1 MPRYR
6 ITRMQN
12 ERSALTYDF
21 DAADDAEALRL
32 LHDEACLDAR
42 LESSGDAGII
52 DPDALDETRGLDKF
66 EDGAL
71 LMLVDE
77 VRLKS
82 QMPYSTP
89 SRDFAAKV
97 AALGEEGATHDA
109 IETLDGLIA
118 EARALCGLQ
127 PRPNSVPLAA

>member
-32 LHDEACLDAR
+32 LHDEACLDTR
-42 LESSGDAGII
+42 LESSGDADIL

-77 VRLKS
+77 LSLKN
-82 QMPYSTP
+82 QMPYSAP
-89 SRDFAAKV
+89 SREFTAEV
-97 AALGEEGATHDA
+97 AALGTEGAYDDA
-109 IETLDGLIA
+109 VETLGALIA
-118 EARALCGLQ
+118 KARQLCGLA
-127 PRPNSVPLAA
+127 LIAA

>member
-6 ITRMQN
+6 ITRSIN
-12 ERSALTYDF
+12 ERTATKFDF
-21 DAADDAEALRL
+21 DAADDEEALRL
-32 LHDEACLDAR
+32 LHDETGLDAR
-42 LESSGDAGII
+42 LESSGDAGIV
-52 DPDALDETRGLDKF
+52 DPDVLDETRGLDKF

-77 VRLKS
+77 LCLKS

-89 SRDFAAKV
+89 SRDFTAKV
-97 AALGEEGATHDA
+97 AELGEEGAYQDA
-109 IETLDGLIA
+109 IETLDALIA

-127 PRPNSVPLAA
+127 LSSP

>member
-12 ERSALTYDF
+12 ERSATKYDF

-32 LHDEACLDAR
+32 LHDEACLDTR
-42 LESSGDAGII
+42 LESSGDTDII

-77 VRLKS
+77 ICLKS
-82 QMPYSTP
+82 QIPYS
-89 SRDFAAKV
+89 
-97 AALGEEGATHDA
+97 
-109 IETLDGLIA
+109 
-118 EARALCGLQ
+118 
-127 PRPNSVPLAA
+127 